1 VVAYLALALSALLP
15 LTVLAAAE
23 QGSDIDAGSYLR
35 ALNALGAVKIHAD
48 PSTIE
53 LHEDKRD
60 GTRPLTRRGL
70 DEVNRKDKHLVD
82 KEKLELMKKIHDKE
96 IKAASL
102 LRSFTFPLAA
112 CDGFTEWQ
120 EIVILHRRSAA
131 QEIPSWTE
139 GVSSHLRS

>member
-1 VVAYLALALSALLP
+1 MQVVAYLALALSALLP

-23 QGSDIDAGSYLR
+23 QGSDIDADSYLR

-60 GTRPLTRRGL
+60 GTPPLTRRGL

-96 IKAASL
+96 IKAAEV
-102 LRSFTFPLAA
+102 TFSEKITFFYLDEHDGVLKKGKDKKKALKVHKGGRG
-112 CDGFTEWQ
+112 DGF
-120 EIVILHRRSAA
+120 
-131 QEIPSWTE
+131 
-139 GVSSHLRS
+139 